1 MGFHKQLL
9 VCLAAPILILE
20 LGCGTPG
27 APQPPSLQLPHP
39 VENLSGERKGTR
51 VVLNWTQPTQTT
63 DKQNIRHPG
72 VTRICR
78 GVNEFPMAQ
87 CREVVKELGPTEMT
101 SQTTGKGSNSKIVF
115 EDVLPQQAMG
125 PGRYAS
131 YAIEVFSDRN
141 RSAGL
146 SNQVRVPL
154 APTLPPATDIHVT
167 TTPNGPVLHW
177 SGESSAQFGKL
188 ASDYAFRYRIYRR
201 LVGQPTYS
209 VIGEIPLDGPRYSF
223 PDSSFDWEKQYEYK
237 IAAVTEI
244 KQSPGQS
251 QSEIE
256 GDDSPI
262 ASITVHD
269 TYPPV
274 RPTGLQAVY
283 SGVGQASFIDLSWAP
298 NTESDLA
305 GYIVYRHE
313 EGQPPAA
320 LNKEPAKSPA
330 FRDQNVIPGHKYFY
344 SVQAVDVRG
353 NASET
358 SQETSEAVPQPIQ

>member
-9 VCLAAPILILE
+9 VCLAAPLLFLE

-51 VVLNWTQPTQTT
+51 VVLTWTQPTQTT
-63 DKQNIRHPG
+63 DKQNIRHQG
-72 VTRICR
+72 VTRVCR

-87 CREVVKELGPTEMT
+87 CREVVKELGPSELT
-101 SQTTGKGSNSKIVF
+101 SQTTGKGSNSKVVF
-115 EDVLPQQAMG
+115 EDLLPPQSIGSQ
-125 PGRYAS
+125 RYAS
-131 YAIEVFSDRN
+131 YAIEIFNDHS

-146 SNQVRVPL
+146 SNQVRIPL
-154 APTLPPATDIHVT
+154 APTLPPARDVHVAT
-167 TTPNGPVLHW
+167 TANGPVLHW
-177 SGESSAQFGKL
+177 SGESSAQLGKSG
-188 ASDYAFRYRIYRR
+188 SDYSFRYRIYRR

-209 VIGEIPLDGPRYSF
+209 VIGEVSLNGPSYSF
-223 PDSSFDWEKQYEYK
+223 ADNSFEWEKQYEYK
-237 IAAVTEI
+237 ITGVTEI
-244 KQSPGQS
+244 KQSPGRS
-251 QSEIE
+251 QVEIE

-262 ASITVHD
+262 VSITVHD

-305 GYIVYRHE
+305 GYIVYRRE
-313 EGQPPAA
+313 EGQQPAA
-320 LNKEPAKSPA
+320 LNREPAKAPA
-330 FRDQNVIPGHKYFY
+330 FRDQNVLPGHQYFY

-358 SQETSEAVPQPIQ
+358 SQETSETVPQATQ